1 MPGGDR
7 WIGDYRSMGLVEWPA
22 GLREAM
28 RARARR
34 ATGRFMGWTWLAVAA
49 FVFSVAMA
57 AVASGPSGRLW
68 KPEFVFAGMG
78 VLVFLVAVLRG
89 NDWQKERIKAR
100 KALRSERLERFELGR
115 HVEEEVAA
123 NRALGM
129 EIGLGM
135 PRVLLVAPSS
145 ALLLQV
151 DGEAAVAVEEVVVH
165 ETGARAPS
173 LPESGEGSSSAPL
186 SPEEREELGRLIR
199 VCRRPW
205 KWIYLFYVWVS
216 VGVSALAYRLAIG
229 GGVDAEDWVLSGAVV
244 ILWPLMTHSI
254 FFGGHRRRRRL
265 VAALRRDLRNGR
277 AEVVEGYVAA
287 REARESQD
295 GVGHPPV
302 VTPEEVR
309 RLCESGLWWEV
320 DGVPAAWRRA

>member
-123 NRALGM
+123 NRALGWRS
-129 EIGLGM
+129 GWACRVCCWWRHR
-135 PRVLLVAPSS
+135 PRCFSRWM
-145 ALLLQV
+145 
-151 DGEAAVAVEEVVVH
+151 
-165 ETGARAPS
+165 ARLRWPWRKWWS
-173 LPESGEGSSSAPL
+173 TKPE
-186 SPEEREELGRLIR
+186 RGRLRFRSR
-199 VCRRPW
+199 VRVHPPLPCRRR
-205 KWIYLFYVWVS
+205 
-216 VGVSALAYRLAIG
+216 SARN
-229 GGVDAEDWVLSGAVV
+229 WAV
-244 ILWPLMTHSI
+244 
-254 FFGGHRRRRRL
+254 
-265 VAALRRDLRNGR
+265 
-277 AEVVEGYVAA
+277 
-287 REARESQD
+287 
-295 GVGHPPV
+295 
-302 VTPEEVR
+302 
-309 RLCESGLWWEV
+309 
-320 DGVPAAWRRA
+320 